1 LLSRAGV
8 NSDVAERCLGHA
20 PPTIVQTYNRYEY
33 RAELLH
39 AFEALAG
46 LIERIVNPTDNVLA
60 IRR

>member
-1 LLSRAGV
+1 
-8 NSDVAERCLGHA
+8 
-20 PPTIVQTYNRYEY
+20 VQTYNRYEY